1 MSPLIKF
8 LKRIALPL
16 ITVETIMLYSTLC
29 FASPMAMLEKRQ
41 PMRLDLVIGKSIL
54 VKTSK
59 PAKRVSIAEP
69 KIADFIPVSP
79 SEIFIT
85 GKSAGVTSL
94 TLWERENV
102 STVYDVVVTYDIA
115 RLKQSL
121 HDILPQEMELRVFAI
136 YDTIT
141 LSGRVSSSVKLSEA
155 LAIAQA
161 YAPEGKI
168 RNLVEVGGVH
178 QVMLVVRVAEIQRGM
193 ARRMGVNFN
202 YLSSSGNFGITKLG
216 GLTELVNSSA
226 SNLSSGPLAPFSLFV
241 SPAVNALFRFSSGN
255 TDWTGFIDALKQD
268 GLIKILA
275 EPTLIALSGKEA
287 SFLAGGEFPVPV
299 PQGLGSVAIEYKT
312 FGVGIKFKPIVLSNK
327 KINITVAPE
336 VSELDFST
344 SVKLQGFTVP
354 GLTTRKVETV
364 VELADGQSFA
374 IAGLLRET
382 VRDVVEKY
390 PILGDIP
397 ILGTLFRS
405 RSFQKGE
412 TELIIIATP
421 HLVKPLDVSKQ
432 PLPTDYYKEP
442 SLVDIYLRG
451 NLEGAENQDPGAK
464 EGRLEGEFGHE
475 TPKVQHSKTK

>member
-1 MSPLIKF
+1 
-8 LKRIALPL
+8 
-16 ITVETIMLYSTLC
+16 
-29 FASPMAMLEKRQ
+29 
-41 PMRLDLVIGKSIL
+41 
-54 VKTSK
+54 
-59 PAKRVSIAEP
+59 
-69 KIADFIPVSP
+69 
-79 SEIFIT
+79 
-85 GKSAGVTSL
+85 
-94 TLWERENV
+94 
-102 STVYDVVVTYDIA
+102 
-115 RLKQSL
+115 
-121 HDILPQEMELRVFAI
+121 
-136 YDTIT
+136 
-141 LSGRVSSSVKLSEA
+141 
-155 LAIAQA
+155 
-161 YAPEGKI
+161 
-168 RNLVEVGGVH
+168 
-178 QVMLVVRVAEIQRGM
+178 
-193 ARRMGVNFN
+193 
-202 YLSSSGNFGITKLG
+202 
-216 GLTELVNSSA
+216 
-226 SNLSSGPLAPFSLFV
+226 
-241 SPAVNALFRFSSGN
+241 LFRFSSNG

-299 PQGLGSVAIEYKT
+299 PQGLGSVAIEYKS
-312 FGVGIKFKPIVLSNK
+312 FGVGIKFKPIVLSDK

-344 SVKLQGFTVP
+344 SIKLQGFTVP
-354 GLTTRKVETV
+354 GLTTRKAETV

-405 RSFQKGE
+405 RNFQKGE

-475 TPKVQHSKTK
+475 TPKVQYSETK